1 LLPRHPAL
9 LPTHKHTV
17 YLQIPIETI
26 LPVKLQN
33 QATLVVEVSA
43 LPVNEILGKLIPGA
57 SRSFL
62 YFLSKIK

>member
-1 LLPRHPAL
+1 
-9 LPTHKHTV
+9 V
-17 YLQIPIETI
+17 YLQLPIETI

-57 SRSFL
+57 PRSFL
-62 YFLSKIK
+62 HFSSKIK